1 MDRKELEKYIME
13 TYNAQADFPWV
24 KSPNF
29 EVFRHCSNN
38 KWFALIMDIPK
49 SRLGLPGNEILDIVN
64 LKCDP
69 IMVGNLQ
76 SEPGFFPAYH
86 MSKENWIT
94 VALDGSVAD
103 DKLKMLLDISYEL
116 TDKKFKKRK
125 A

>member
-1 MDRKELEKYIME
+1 MNRKELEKYIMD
-13 TYNAQADFPWV
+13 TYNAEADFPWV
-24 KSPNF
+24 RYPDY

-49 SRLGLPGNEILDIVN
+49 TKLGLPGNKLLSVVN

-69 IMVGNLQ
+69 IMVGTLQ
-76 SEPGFFPAYH
+76 TEPGFFPAYH
-86 MSKENWIT
+86 MSKEKWIT
-94 VALDGSVAD
+94 AALDGSVDD

-116 TDKKFKKRK
+116 TDKKIKKRK